1 MMPEETFTERLLT
14 LAGQAGVSLSPG
26 QARMCYTHLRLMLEW
41 NRKLNLTRITDPEE
55 IITKH
60 FLDSMIPARHLPQSG
75 LALDVGTGPG
85 FPGVPLKVLL
95 PDLHVVLLEGL
106 RKKVSFLRV
115 LLSHLP
121 CDSLWALQGKWEEFR
136 RIDHPLAAR
145 RYSLITMRAVRLEP
159 EHLSVLAA
167 DILDPGGVFAW
178 WAGPSVR
185 MEAEELDRFAAGT
198 GLRFEEDYSYS
209 LPPDALHR
217 RLLTWRKVT

>member
-1 MMPEETFTERLLT
+1 MPENTFTERLLT
-14 LAGQAGVSLSPG
+14 LAGQAGVSLSPD
-26 QARMCYTHLRLMLEW
+26 QARMCYTHLRLMLER
-41 NRKLNLTRITDPEE
+41 NRKLNLTRITDTEE

-60 FLDSMIPARHLPQSG
+60 FLDSMIPARRLPQSG

-95 PDLHVVLLEGL
+95 PDLHMVLLEGL

-121 CDSLWALQGKWEEFR
+121 CGNLWALQGKWEEFR

-167 DILDPGGVFAW
+167 NILDPGGVFAW
-178 WAGPSVR
+178 WTGPGVR

-198 GLRFEEDYSYS
+198 GLRFEADYSYS
-209 LPPDALHR
+209 LPPDALPR